1 MGDSP
6 SSKSS
11 LSDALFVPAQG
22 PQTSGGPLFHGLM
35 AGRASPTD
43 DVVSRLTHW
52 LVTSAPSHRIPS
64 LSPQSPHHWVSSEAR
79 VYLWLSPEGRMLR
92 EGRKVAMPAALLRE
106 EECENRHRYLQ
117 PGGARRKGRPRT
129 WQGHLSSESIRLLRG
144 EIQLQEAGL
153 GVLTQGSPT
162 DGCWVNCRK

>member
-1 MGDSP
+1 
-6 SSKSS
+6 
-11 LSDALFVPAQG
+11 
-22 PQTSGGPLFHGLM
+22 
-35 AGRASPTD
+35 
-43 DVVSRLTHW
+43 
-52 LVTSAPSHRIPS
+52 
-64 LSPQSPHHWVSSEAR
+64 
-79 VYLWLSPEGRMLR
+79 MLR

-117 PGGARRKGRPRT
+117 PGGAWWKGRPRT

-162 DGCWVNCRK
+162 DGCWVNCRKWGVAPPRRLEGIYGYLHETTCCVLAISQMTLVPCGYTWKQEPGTPPVEIWLAWDMASLGLTCSFLTSAFL